1 MMGNERKSMA
11 MDEQEKLLTAY
22 HEAGHAI
29 CSLNVPET
37 DPIHK
42 ATIIPRGRALG
53 MVQQLPEKDQYSYSR
68 AKMLSRLVITM
79 GGRAAEEIKFG
90 YDKVTSGASSD
101 IAAATKL
108 ARAMVTEWG
117 MSDKLGP
124 VLYVDNSEEVFLGK
138 AVTQNKNMSEETAQI
153 IDAEIKRLVCDGHE
167 AALKILQE
175 KKDDW
180 ERLAQALLE
189 YETLS
194 GEEIKA
200 LLRGE
205 TISKMSETPVPEE
218 LKTKSSIPEA

>member
-1 MMGNERKSMA
+1 M
-11 MDEQEKLLTAY
+11 
-22 HEAGHAI
+22 
-29 CSLNVPET
+29 
-37 DPIHK
+37 
-42 ATIIPRGRALG
+42 
-53 MVQQLPEKDQYSYSR
+53 
-68 AKMLSRLVITM
+68 
-79 GGRAAEEIKFG
+79 
-90 YDKVTSGASSD
+90 
-101 IAAATKL
+101 
-108 ARAMVTEWG
+108 
-117 MSDKLGP
+117 
-124 VLYVDNSEEVFLGK
+124 
-138 AVTQNKNMSEETAQI
+138 
-153 IDAEIKRLVCDGHE
+153 VCDGHE